1 VRALALAAV
10 LAAAASTQ
18 QSFRVGVEGVRVDV
32 LVLDGRTP
40 VRGLGEADFELS
52 DSGVAQRISSVQLED
67 VPLSV
72 LFALDVSQSVQ
83 GEPLRHLQEAAS
95 SASAMLSPAD
105 RAALLTFSSDIVL
118 RAPWSGDLGAMH
130 RALSALTAGGSTSL
144 HDAAHASLAA
154 RDSAVSRTLVLLFS
168 DGEDTSS
175 WLPGESVLEGARR
188 TDAVVYGI
196 GLRPTGSAPVAGF
209 RVDFRSGLLP
219 ESPRVLPTRLSERF
233 LRALADET
241 GGDYLEANR
250 SDSLK
255 DTFQQVMREFR
266 SRYLLTYTPRGVE
279 SGGWHPL
286 EVRVKGRRLKVT
298 ARRGYAR

>member
-1 VRALALAAV
+1 VKALALAAV
-10 LAAAASTQ
+10 LAAAWTQ

-40 VRGLGEADFELS
+40 VPGLGQADFELS
-52 DSGVAQRISSVQLED
+52 DSGVAQQISSVQLED

-95 SASAMLSPAD
+95 SAGAMLSPAD

-118 RAPWSGDLGAMH
+118 RAPWSGERGVMH
-130 RALSALTAGGSTSL
+130 AALPALTASGSTSL
-144 HDAAHASLAA
+144 HDAAHVALTA

-175 WLPGESVLEGARR
+175 WLPGESVLEVARR
-188 TDAVVYGI
+188 TDAVVYAI
-196 GLRPTGSAPVAGF
+196 GLRPTVSVPVAGF

-219 ESPRVLPTRLSERF
+219 ESPRALPTQLSERF

-250 SDSLK
+250 SDRLK

-266 SRYLLTYTPRGVE
+266 SRYLLTYTPRGVD

-286 EVRVKGRRLKVT
+286 EVRVKGRRVKVT